1 MYDNEAVCT
10 AAATGI
16 VMQFQGNGQHPP
28 GGYRPRSDK
37 PDFYAGGAG
46 SAGGPGG
53 KPHYMNK
60 PGGPPSIPP
69 FNPNGFGGPKPM
81 YANGPNGG
89 NVGGAPGFNKFRSN
103 NFGGP
108 GSIGGGGIGG
118 MMPKKD
124 FGGPKLYG
132 GPSFPGNG
140 NPRFDKPM
148 DSFGGPKKYNSMP
161 NSYGGGMRNSYG
173 PKPDYN
179 NLTKEDR
186 AKVQS
191 LKAKFPGQTLT
202 KPMWENLEPFE
213 KDFYVPHPSVMA
225 RSVDEVQLFRENMQ
239 VTVMGNSVP
248 HPTQSFDEGNFPEFV
263 INEINKQ
270 GFPSPTAIQAQG
282 WPIALSG
289 RDMVGIAQT
298 GSGKTLAYM
307 LPAIVHIANQ
317 KPLQRGDGPVVLVL
331 APTRELAQQIQT
343 VVRDFGTHSKPNIRY
358 TCIFGGAL
366 KGPQVRDLE
375 RGVEVVIATPGRL
388 IDFLER
394 GITNLRRCTYLVLD
408 EADRML
414 DMGFEPQIRKIIE
427 QIRPDRQVLMWSATW
442 PKEVQALAEDFLHDY
457 IQINVGSLNLS
468 ANHNIHQIVDI
479 CEENEKEGKLLAL
492 LKEIASDVNNKI
504 IIFVETKKK
513 VEDLLKNIV
522 RDGYGATSIHGDKSQ
537 SERDYV
543 LQDFRHGKSTILVA
557 TDVAARG
564 LDVEDVKYV
573 INFDYPNSS
582 EDYIHRIGRTGRCS
596 SFGTAYTFFTPGNG
610 RQARELL
617 SVLEE
622 AGQQPTPELINMAKS
637 MPGGKGGRSRYNVRG
652 ALTSGGYGRMD
663 QGGFSGPR
671 GGGFQKKP
679 FENRFGAPPGSMGG
693 NRFGSGPNGPNKF
706 GGAGGGYRGGDSWNK
721 NGGGGY
727 QQQQPY
733 QAQHPQSGGQQQ
745 QLYEPHQQMRYQ
757 PKNMYQNQ
765 YEDIS
770 NQMVGGA
777 PQAFNGHQSTR
788 FYQGKPHQGQGGL
801 QQSQP
806 GGPGGR
812 YQPNNQYNTEGG
824 PKPAGGR
831 PPYQPKQQQYNNSY
845 AAAGTSYPAQLAAAA
860 AAAAAAVG
868 GGQTIPTAGFTTG
881 FDPMAGVQGAMGT
894 FASSYQIPAAAAYY
908 SYPAAAA
915 PPPPPQAQTPQ
926 VVPPVQQFF
935 VCSVDAT
942 TGEAY

>member
-1 MYDNEAVCT
+1 
-10 AAATGI
+10 
-16 VMQFQGNGQHPP
+16 MQFQGNGQPHP
-28 GGYRPRSDK
+28 GGFRPRSDK
-37 PDFYAGGAG
+37 PDFYGGG
-46 SAGGPGG
+46 GGGPGG
-53 KPHYMNK
+53 KPHFMNK
-60 PGGPPSIPP
+60 PGGPPPIPP
-69 FNPNGFGGPKPM
+69 FNPNAYGGPKPM
-81 YANGPNGG
+81 YGSGPNGPS
-89 NVGGAPGFNKFRSN
+89 GGPGGFNKFRSN

-108 GSIGGGGIGG
+108 TGVGG
-118 MMPKKD
+118 MPIKKE

-132 GPSFPGNG
+132 SGPGMNG
-140 NPRFDKPM
+140 SGKPFFDKPL

-161 NSYGGGMRNSYG
+161 NSYGNRNGYG
-173 PKPDYN
+173 PKPDFN
-179 NLTKEDR
+179 NMSKEDR
-186 AKVQS
+186 AKIQS
-191 LKAKFPGQTLT
+191 LKAKFPGQALV
-202 KPMWENLEPFE
+202 PPIWEDLEPFQ
-213 KDFYVPHPSVMA
+213 KDFYVPHQNVIN
-225 RSVDEVQLFRENMQ
+225 RSPEEVQSFRERMQ

-248 HPTQSFDEGNFPEFV
+248 HPAQNFEEGNFPDFV
-263 INEINKQ
+263 MNEIEKQ

-289 RDMVGIAQT
+289 RDLVGIAQT

-307 LPAIVHIANQ
+307 LPGIVHIANQ
-317 KPLQRGDGPVVLVL
+317 KPLQRGEGPIVLVL

-343 VVRDFGTHSKPNIRY
+343 VVRDFGTHSKPQIRY

-457 IQINVGSLNLS
+457 IQINIGSLNLS

-492 LKEIASDVNNKI
+492 LKEIASDANNKI

-622 AGQQPTPELINMAKS
+622 AGQQPTTELIEMAKQV
-637 MPGGKGGRSRYNVRG
+637 PGGKGGRCRYNVRG
-652 ALTSGGYGRMD
+652 ALTSSNYGYGRPD
-663 QGGFSGPR
+663 QNGFGGSRMFP
-671 GGGFQKKP
+671 KKP
-679 FENRFGAPPGSMGG
+679 FENRFGGPPSNGGLGG
-693 NRFGSGPNGPNKF
+693 NRFNSMNGPSKF
-706 GGAGGGYRGGDSWNK
+706 GGPGGYRSGGDSWNK
-721 NGGGGY
+721 NANGGGGY
-727 QQQQPY
+727 QQQQP
-733 QAQHPQSGGQQQ
+733 QQPQPQQQTGQ
-745 QLYEPHQQMRYQ
+745 QLYEPHQQMRYH
-757 PKNMYQNQ
+757 PKNIYQNHNQ
-765 YEDIS
+765 YEDFS

-777 PQAFNGHQSTR
+777 PQAFGGHNGTR
-788 FYQGKPHQGQGGL
+788 FYQNKPHQGGGGM

-806 GGPGGR
+806 NGR
-812 YQPNNQYNTEGG
+812 YNPNNQYSTEGG
-824 PKPAGGR
+824 PKPSGGR
-831 PPYQPKQQQYNNSY
+831 PPYQPKQQYNNNY
-845 AAAGTSYPAQLAAAA
+845 ATAGTANPYPAQLAAAA

-868 GGQTIPTAGFTTG
+868 GGQTIPAAGFATG
-881 FDPMAGVQGAMGT
+881 FDPLGGVQGTMGT
-894 FASSYQIPAAAAYY
+894 FASSYQIPAATAYY
-908 SYPAAAA
+908 SYPPATA
-915 PPPPPQAQTPQ
+915 PPPPQTQAPP
-926 VVPPVQQFF
+926 VVPPVQQADDGRQMGSYSPAGMMPCQL
-935 VCSVDAT
+935 VSVEDYPH
-942 TGEAY
+942 GC